1 MQAPPRCFIVKSF
14 TPYASLEVMLT
25 DIGFALQRRHL
36 AVTDHLHSNFPN
48 FELFKRQFA
57 QVSKHEGRRF
67 VIDENSEHNYRTDG
81 RSLYDVWNLPRFSF
95 ITDNPAR
102 KVDLL
107 KDFPDIGMA
116 GVVDLDFVDIWDEF
130 QFPGRGVIP
139 FPHGGPDALPQTP
152 STAERDIDVLLVGN
166 ISSALDTEEWLG
178 ASAGPDPVLRK
189 AYQRAF
195 ERSVSDDES
204 LWRILRAAFQD
215 AGVEADPDFVAGAVC
230 HLETHLI
237 AHRRRSILQALEG
250 RKVAFYG
257 NQEEGEALSVS
268 DDVTVHDILPFR
280 DAVDVMMRS
289 KIVLNISPS
298 FRNGAHERVFYGLSR
313 GAFILAEETRY
324 LHREAEKE
332 LGVFFLP
339 YDVSKVMDSVNAI
352 LDRPDAEL
360 DALRDRA
367 VAHYQQ
373 HHTWGQRVD
382 GMLDAMA
389 REFWS
394 GENA

>member
-25 DIGFALQRRHL
+25 DIGYALQRRHMV
-36 AVTDHLHSNFPN
+36 VTDHLHSNFPN

-57 QVSKHEGRRF
+57 QISKHDGRRL

-95 ITDNPAR
+95 ITDNPVR
-102 KVDLL
+102 KLDLL
-107 KDFPDIGMA
+107 KAFPDIGLA
-116 GVVDLDFVDIWDEF
+116 GVVDLDFLEIWDEF
-130 QFPGRGVIP
+130 RFPGRGVIP
-139 FPHGGPDALPQTP
+139 FPHGGPDALPELP

-166 ISSALDTEEWLG
+166 ISSALSTEDWLN
-178 ASAGPDPVLRK
+178 ASAGTDPLLRT

-195 ERSVSDDES
+195 DRSVSGDES
-204 LWRILRAAFQD
+204 LWRILRSEFAD
-215 AGVEADPDFVAGAVC
+215 AGVTADADFVAAAVC

-237 AHRRRSILQALEG
+237 AHRRRAILHALNG

-257 NQEEGEALSVS
+257 NQEEGETLSVS
-268 DDVTVHDILPFR
+268 DDVAVNDILPFR
-280 DAVDVMMRS
+280 DVVDLMMRS

-313 GAFILAEETRY
+313 GAFILAEPTRF
-324 LHREAEKE
+324 LRREMEE
-332 LGVFFLP
+332 GLGVSFLP
-339 YDVSKVMDSVNAI
+339 YDVSQVMGAVDAL
-352 LDRPDAEL
+352 LDRPDEEL
-360 DALRDRA
+360 DAMRARA

-373 HHTWGQRVD
+373 NHTWGHRVD
-382 GMLDAMA
+382 AMLEAVSK
-389 REFWS
+389 EFWS
-394 GENA
+394 A